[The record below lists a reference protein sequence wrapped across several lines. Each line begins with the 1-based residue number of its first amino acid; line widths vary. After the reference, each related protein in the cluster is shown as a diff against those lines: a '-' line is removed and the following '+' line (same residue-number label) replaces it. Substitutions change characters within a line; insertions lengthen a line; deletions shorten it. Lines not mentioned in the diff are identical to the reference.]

1 MASVKF
7 EVRTDNSKEVI
18 NAKDQ
23 ALAQALMICG
33 EVMERH
39 AKEQLYPGHGKV
51 TGNLQNSITHDSDE
65 SAVIVG
71 TDVIYAPYIE
81 LGSSVRRGG
90 GYHYLKNAVMQH
102 LSEYKEI
109 IEKSLK

>member
-1 MASVKF
+1 MKVNF
-7 EVRTDNSKEVI
+7 EVRSDKTKEAKE
-18 NAKDQ
+18 AKDLGLKQ
-23 ALAQALMICG
+23 ALFICG

-51 TGNLQNSITHDSDE
+51 TGNLQNSITHDADE

-71 TDVIYAPYIE
+71 TNVKYAPYIE

-90 GYHYLKNAVMQH
+90 GYHYLKNAVMEH
-102 LSEYKEI
+102 LDEYRKI
-109 IEKSLK
+109 IENSLK